1 MEEDIIME
9 NVNNELNR
17 IIDYCLNKEEITAT
31 EYISIKRNLLLL
43 FESEIEKVKRL
54 TNKNKE
60 ITNNLDIAINEINVL
75 RKENIILKEH
85 VHFKICPNCKKEFK
99 SKRSDAVYC
108 KKCSSQVN
116 NKKFYYNMS
125 EEKRQSRKEKSK
137 IQMREIRAK
146 KKASEEN
153 EITHMCNC

>member
-60 ITNNLDIAINEINVL
+60 ITNHLDMAINEINVL
-75 RKENIILKEH
+75 RKEIKELEKMVELMAEEMDINCFH
-85 VHFKICPNCKKEFK
+85 GSSYNDYCKKECDENCKKCIIDF
-99 SKRSDAVYC
+99 
-108 KKCSSQVN
+108 
-116 NKKFYYNMS
+116 F
-125 EEKRQSRKEKSK
+125 
-137 IQMREIRAK
+137 K
-146 KKASEEN
+146 KKASEEK
-153 EITHMCNC
+153 